1 MTIEEIKEKNLVLC
15 TYIDSLG
22 TNYHVVA
29 EYDTNFNNDNVIVV
43 QETNG
48 EKETF
53 YGDLNPLFNYY
64 QIDVF
69 GLKIEDTKNVS
80 VILGNL
86 IGTSTTLTY
95 NNNDWQII
103 FMQMTN
109 PQAVE
114 YSDLRRVS
122 YNMTLKCIVNKI

>member
-1 MTIEEIKEKNLVLC
+1 MTLEEIKTKNLVLC
-15 TYIDSLG
+15 TYIDSLN

-43 QETNG
+43 QEVNG

-53 YGDLNPLFNYY
+53 YGELNPLFNYY

-69 GLKIEDTKNVS
+69 GLKIESTKNVS
-80 VILGNL
+80 VVLGNL
-86 IGTSTTLTY
+86 IGTSTLLTY
-95 NNNDWQII
+95 NNETWQII

-109 PQAVE
+109 PQPIE
-114 YSDLRRVS
+114 YSDLKRVS

>member
-1 MTIEEIKEKNLVLC
+1 MTIEEIKTKNLVLC
-15 TYIDSLG
+15 NYIDSLN

-43 QETNG
+43 QEVNG

-69 GLKIEDTKNVS
+69 GLKIESTKNVS
-80 VILGNL
+80 VVLGNL
-86 IGTSTTLTY
+86 IGTSTLLTY
-95 NNNDWQII
+95 NNETWQII

-109 PQAVE
+109 PQPIE

>member
-1 MTIEEIKEKNLVLC
+1 MTIEEIKTKNLVLC
-15 TYIDSLG
+15 TYIDSLNTG
-22 TNYHVVA
+22 YHVVA

-43 QETNG
+43 QEVNG

-69 GLKIEDTKNVS
+69 GLKIESTKNVS
-80 VILGNL
+80 VVLGNL
-86 IGTSTTLTY
+86 IGTSTLLTY
-95 NNNDWQII
+95 NNETWQII

-109 PQAVE
+109 PQPIE

>member
-1 MTIEEIKEKNLVLC
+1 MTLEEIKTKNLVLC
-15 TYIDSLG
+15 TYIDSLN

-43 QETNG
+43 QEVNG

-53 YGDLNPLFNYY
+53 YGELNPLFNYY

-69 GLKIEDTKNVS
+69 GLKIESTKNVS
-80 VILGNL
+80 VVLGNL
-86 IGTSTTLTY
+86 IGTSTLLTY
-95 NNNDWQII
+95 NNETWQII

-109 PQAVE
+109 PQPIE

>member
-1 MTIEEIKEKNLVLC
+1 MTIAEIKEKNLVLC
-15 TYIDSLG
+15 TYIDTLN
-22 TNYHVVA
+22 TKYHVVA

-48 EKETF
+48 EKVTF

-64 QIDVF
+64 QIDIF

-80 VILGNL
+80 VVLGNL

-95 NNNDWQII
+95 KNNTWQII

-109 PQAVE
+109 PQAIE

>member
-1 MTIEEIKEKNLVLC
+1 MTIAEIKEKNLVLC
-15 TYIDSLG
+15 TYIDTLN
-22 TNYHVVA
+22 TTFHVVA

-48 EKETF
+48 EKVTF

-80 VILGNL
+80 VVLGNL

-95 NNNDWQII
+95 KNNTWQII

>member
-1 MTIEEIKEKNLVLC
+1 MRNILRNLILTIAILAVGLMVFTGCQSQTE
-15 TYIDSLG
+15 
-22 TNYHVVA
+22 
-29 EYDTNFNNDNVIVV
+29 
-43 QETNG
+43 ETNG
-48 EKETF
+48 EKVTF

-64 QIDVF
+64 QIDIF

-80 VILGNL
+80 VVLGNL

-95 NNNDWQII
+95 KNNTWQII

-109 PQAVE
+109 PQAIE

>member
-1 MTIEEIKEKNLVLC
+1 LTIEEIKTKNLVLC
-15 TYIDSLG
+15 TYIDSLN

-43 QETNG
+43 QEVNG

-69 GLKIEDTKNVS
+69 GLKIESTKNVS
-80 VILGNL
+80 VVLGNL
-86 IGTSTTLTY
+86 IGTSTLLTY
-95 NNNDWQII
+95 NNETWQII

-109 PQAVE
+109 PQPIE

>member
-29 EYDTNFNNDNVIVV
+29 EYDTNFNNDNVIVI
-43 QETNG
+43 QEANG
-48 EKETF
+48 EKEVF

-69 GLKIEDTKNVS
+69 GLKIENTKNVS

-86 IGTSTTLTY
+86 IGTSITLTY

>member
-1 MTIEEIKEKNLVLC
+1 MTIAEIKEKNLVLC
-15 TYIDSLG
+15 TYIDSLS
-22 TNYHVVA
+22 TKYHVVA

-48 EKETF
+48 EKVTF

-64 QIDVF
+64 QIDIF

-80 VILGNL
+80 VVLGNL

-95 NNNDWQII
+95 KNNTWQII

-109 PQAVE
+109 PQAIE

>member
-15 TYIDSLG
+15 TYIDGLG

-69 GLKIEDTKNVS
+69 GLKIENTKNVS

-86 IGTSTTLTY
+86 IGTSVTLTY

>member
-1 MTIEEIKEKNLVLC
+1 MTLEEIKTKNLVLC
-15 TYIDSLG
+15 TYINSLNTG
-22 TNYHVVA
+22 YHVVA

-43 QETNG
+43 QEVNG

-69 GLKIEDTKNVS
+69 GLKIESTKNVS
-80 VILGNL
+80 VVLGNL
-86 IGTSTTLTY
+86 IGTSITLTY

-109 PQAVE
+109 PQPIE

>member
-1 MTIEEIKEKNLVLC
+1 MTIEEIKTKNLVLC
-15 TYIDSLG
+15 TYIDSLN

-43 QETNG
+43 QEVNG

-69 GLKIEDTKNVS
+69 GLKIESTKNVS

-86 IGTSTTLTY
+86 IGTSTLLTY
-95 NNNDWQII
+95 NNETWQII

-109 PQAVE
+109 PQPIE

>member
-1 MTIEEIKEKNLVLC
+1 MTIAEIKEKNLVLC
-15 TYIDSLG
+15 TYIDTLN
-22 TNYHVVA
+22 TKYHVVA
-29 EYDTNFNNDNVIVV
+29 EYDTNYNNDNVIVV

-48 EKETF
+48 EKVTF

-64 QIDVF
+64 QIDIF

-80 VILGNL
+80 VVLGNL

-95 NNNDWQII
+95 KNNTWQII

-109 PQAVE
+109 PQAIE

>member
-1 MTIEEIKEKNLVLC
+1 MTIEEIKTKNLVLC
-15 TYIDSLG
+15 TYIDSLN

-43 QETNG
+43 QEVNG

-69 GLKIEDTKNVS
+69 GLKIESTKNVS
-80 VILGNL
+80 VVLGNL
-86 IGTSTTLTY
+86 IGTSTLLTY
-95 NNNDWQII
+95 NNETWQII

-109 PQAVE
+109 PQPIE